1 MEIRNITIDKP
12 EYGVDKGTFRARVTM
27 KGGSTY
33 PADVTIQIPDEML
46 KPIVDIVAQATVETM
61 KRSTEEMK
69 TAVAAQLAGPA
80 IEQPAIASPI
90 VEDEAPSPAPASDDD
105 MPF

>member
-12 EYGVDKGTFRARVTM
+12 EYGTDKGVFRARVTM

-33 PADVTIQIPDEML
+33 PADITIQIPEEML
-46 KPIVDIVAQATVETM
+46 QPIVDIVAQATVATM
-61 KRSTEEMK
+61 QRSTEEMQS
-69 TAVAAQLAGPA
+69 AVAAQLAGPA
-80 IEQPAIASPI
+80 IDAPALEQPA
-90 VEDEAPSPAPASDDD
+90 PSADDD